1 MALTLVLVVV
11 LALIALYGFWLAGKF
26 GIGPLQPRS
35 RSRRAV
41 RPDATAADTG
51 NRRRH
56 AG

>member
-1 MALTLVLVVV
+1 MTITFILVVA
-11 LALIALYGFWLAGKF
+11 LALIGLYGFWLAGKF

-41 RPDATAADTG
+41 RPDAAPGDIG
-51 NRRRH
+51 GRRRH